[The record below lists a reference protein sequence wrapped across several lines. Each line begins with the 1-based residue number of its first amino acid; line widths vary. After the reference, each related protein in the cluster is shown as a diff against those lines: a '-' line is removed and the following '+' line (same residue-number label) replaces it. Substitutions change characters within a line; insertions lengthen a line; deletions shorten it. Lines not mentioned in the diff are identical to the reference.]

1 MEVIIDSKNKR
12 VIGDLVDL
20 IKEELNVKEVVFEDN
35 LATYSKFIVKPNFKE
50 VGKILGPKIKEFQ
63 EVLSKLSID
72 EVNKLR
78 NDEKIVVLLSGEEF
92 TIESGMVDIRVESKE
107 GFDATYKDSSLIKS
121 LKVKTD
127 GNFYN
132 YSKVLTND
140 EIEKL
145 IELVEDK
152 IIECIEKIHKGIFD
166 INPKNIDSKNIGCQ
180 YCEYKD
186 ICFMTNDDIVYLG
199 GD

>member
-1 MEVIIDSKNKR
+1 MQLPVYLYLAHKKFCGNIAGFYLNQILNSP
-12 VIGDLVDL
+12 
-20 IKEELNVKEVVFEDN
+20 IKYN
-35 LATYSKFIVKPNFKE
+35 
-50 VGKILGPKIKEFQ
+50 
-63 EVLSKLSID
+63 SKLTY
-72 EVNKLR
+72 EKQYEKNLKLYGYS
-78 NDEKIVVLLSGEEF
+78 NTKYISD
-92 TIESGMVDIRVESKE
+92 
-107 GFDATYKDSSLIKS
+107 FDATYKDSSLIKS